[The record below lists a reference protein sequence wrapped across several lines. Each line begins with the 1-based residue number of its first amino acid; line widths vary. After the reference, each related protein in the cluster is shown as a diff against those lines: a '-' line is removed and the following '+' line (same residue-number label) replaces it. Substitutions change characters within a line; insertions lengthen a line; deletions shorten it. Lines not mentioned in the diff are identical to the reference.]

1 MKLRELIIKNYGCI
15 GENELRVVIDDIIV
29 LIGPNNVGKTT
40 VLNAYESFAGSGV
53 ALDKNKFHKNSTD
66 SPIEISGIFSDIT
79 DEDKIQIGEK
89 WIFNHP
95 DYNECIKYK
104 YVWEKENTKGVKY
117 SWNNEEEQWKKGG
130 MGGWDTKIASC
141 IPVPIKINPLDSPE
155 ELQKQIIEILSEAIK
170 EKSRCDDGRIK
181 DLIDNLNKITE
192 EVKKEIEDTLDITTD
207 KLEENMKNIF
217 PDCKILIKPQA
228 GKFEPEKIIAS
239 GSHIRIKDLEGN
251 DYPLSSQGAGLQRT
265 FLWSAIEALSE
276 AGNYKKG
283 KTKINNDKPRM
294 LLIEEPESFLHPP
307 AIRAAR
313 EALYKIA
320 EMQNWQVMITTH
332 SPIFIDVSKP
342 HTTIIRVDKDID
354 SKTRIFSTEKANFD
368 EDERQ
373 RLQMIRM
380 CNPSINEFFFAN
392 NIILVEGD
400 TEQTVLNYIK
410 SINSKYTGIQI
421 VNCRGKAN
429 IPMFM
434 KILNHFG
441 LSYTAIH
448 DIDAPYSMRKEKK
461 VKNAMWT
468 INEKIFNESRI
479 KNGMDNM
486 IIANMPDFE
495 FQYFKYLQRGDK
507 PYNAICE
514 LRKVE
519 FINSDRYEELV
530 NILESIISR
539 KHSRSIK
546 SIDDYYRLL
555 SKYVKEEIPEP
566 KEIWQL
572 DEYKQAFKEVS
583 VTEEI
588 TVDNIKK

>member
-1 MKLRELIIKNYGCI
+1 
-15 GENELRVVIDDIIV
+15 
-29 LIGPNNVGKTT
+29 
-40 VLNAYESFAGSGV
+40 
-53 ALDKNKFHKNSTD
+53 
-66 SPIEISGIFSDIT
+66 
-79 DEDKIQIGEK
+79 
-89 WIFNHP
+89 
-95 DYNECIKYK
+95 
-104 YVWEKENTKGVKY
+104 
-117 SWNNEEEQWKKGG
+117 
-130 MGGWDTKIASC
+130 
-141 IPVPIKINPLDSPE
+141 
-155 ELQKQIIEILSEAIK
+155 
-170 EKSRCDDGRIK
+170 
-181 DLIDNLNKITE
+181 
-192 EVKKEIEDTLDITTD
+192 
-207 KLEENMKNIF
+207 
-217 PDCKILIKPQA
+217 
-228 GKFEPEKIIAS
+228 
-239 GSHIRIKDLEGN
+239 
-251 DYPLSSQGAGLQRT
+251 
-265 FLWSAIEALSE
+265 
-276 AGNYKKG
+276 
-283 KTKINNDKPRM
+283 
-294 LLIEEPESFLHPP
+294 
-307 AIRAAR
+307 
-313 EALYKIA
+313 
-320 EMQNWQVMITTH
+320 MQNWQVMITTH

-392 NIILVEGD
+392 KIILVEGD

-448 DIDAPYSMRKEKK
+448 DIDAPYSMRKGKK

-495 FQYFKYLQRGDK
+495 FQYFKYLQSGDK

-514 LRKVE
+514 LRNVE
-519 FINSDRYEELV
+519 FINSDRYVELV

-539 KHSRSIK
+539 KHNRSIK
-546 SIDDYYRLL
+546 SIDDYYILL
-555 SKYVKEEIPEP
+555 SKYVKEEMPEP

-572 DEYKQAFKEVS
+572 DEYKQAFKEVI
-583 VTEEI
+583 VTEETI
-588 TVDNIKK
+588 V

>member
-15 GENELRVVIDDIIV
+15 GEDELRVVIDDIIV

-40 VLNAYESFAGSGV
+40 VLNAYESFAGAGV
-53 ALDKNKFHKNSTD
+53 ALDKNKFHKNCTD

-79 DEDKIQIGEK
+79 EEDKVQIGEK
-89 WIFNHP
+89 WIFSHQ
-95 DYNECIKYK
+95 DYNKCIKYK
-104 YVWEKENTKGVKY
+104 YVWKKEDTKGVKY
-117 SWNNEEEQWKKGG
+117 SWNNNEKKWEKGG
-130 MGGWDTKIASC
+130 MGGWDTKITSC

-155 ELQKQIIEILSEAIK
+155 ELQKQIIEILSVAIK
-170 EKSRCDDGRIK
+170 EKSKNEDGRIK
-181 DLIDNLNKITE
+181 ELIDNLNTIAE
-192 EVKKEIEDTLDITTD
+192 EVKKEIEGTLDITTD
-207 KLEENMKNIF
+207 KLEENMKHIF

-239 GSHIRIKDLEGN
+239 GSHIRVKDLQGN

-283 KTKINNDKPRM
+283 KTKIDNEKPRI

-320 EMQNWQVMITTH
+320 EIQNWQVMITTH
-332 SPIFIDVSKP
+332 SPVFIDVSKP
-342 HTTIIRVDKDID
+342 HTTIIRVDRDIN
-354 SKTRIFSTEKANFD
+354 SETRIFSTEKANFD

-380 CNPSINEFFFAN
+380 CNPTINEFFFAN
-392 NIILVEGD
+392 DIILVEGD
-400 TEQTVLNYIK
+400 TEQSVLNYIK
-410 SINSKYTGIQI
+410 TTNLKYTGIQI
-421 VNCRGKAN
+421 VNCYGKAN

-441 LSYTAIH
+441 VNYTAIH
-448 DIDAPYSMRKEKK
+448 DIDAPYAMRKDKK
-461 VKNAMWT
+461 IKNAMWT
-468 INEKIFNESRI
+468 INEKIFKESKI
-479 KNGMDNM
+479 DEGVDNM

-495 FQYFKYLQRGDK
+495 FQYFKYLQSGDK

-514 LRKVE
+514 LKNE
-519 FINSDRYEELV
+519 KFINSDRYNELV
-530 NILESIISR
+530 NIFESINNR
-539 KHSRSIK
+539 RHKRSIR
-546 SIDDYYRLL
+546 SISDYYILL
-555 SKYVKEEIPEP
+555 CSYIEKETPNPIELWELEEAIEVFTAY
-566 KEIWQL
+566 KE
-572 DEYKQAFKEVS
+572 AS
-583 VTEEI
+583 AT
-588 TVDNIKK
+588 DNK

>member
-15 GENELRVVIDDIIV
+15 GEDELRVVIDDIIV

-40 VLNAYESFAGSGV
+40 VLNAYESFAGAGV
-53 ALDKNKFHKNSTD
+53 ALDKNKFHKNCTD

-79 DEDKIQIGEK
+79 EEDKVQIGEK
-89 WIFNHP
+89 WIFSHQ
-95 DYNECIKYK
+95 DYNRCIKYK
-104 YVWEKENTKGVKY
+104 YVWKKEDTKGVKY
-117 SWNNEEEQWKKGG
+117 SWNNNEKKWEKGG
-130 MGGWDTKIASC
+130 MGGWDTKITSC

-155 ELQKQIIEILSEAIK
+155 ELQKQIIEILSVAIK
-170 EKSRCDDGRIK
+170 EKSKNEDGRIK
-181 DLIDNLNKITE
+181 ELIDNLNTIAE

-207 KLEENMKNIF
+207 KLEENMKHIF

-239 GSHIRIKDLEGN
+239 GSHIRVKDLQGN

-283 KTKINNDKPRM
+283 KTKIDNEKPRI

-320 EMQNWQVMITTH
+320 EIQNWQVMITTH
-332 SPIFIDVSKP
+332 SPVFIDVSKP
-342 HTTIIRVDKDID
+342 HTTIIRVDRDIN
-354 SKTRIFSTEKANFD
+354 SETRIFSTEKANFD

-380 CNPSINEFFFAN
+380 CNPTINEFFFAN
-392 NIILVEGD
+392 DIILVEGD
-400 TEQTVLNYIK
+400 TEQSVLNYIK
-410 SINSKYTGIQI
+410 TTNLKYTGIQI
-421 VNCRGKAN
+421 VNCYGKAN

-441 LSYTAIH
+441 VNYTAIH
-448 DIDAPYSMRKEKK
+448 DIDAPYAMRKDKK
-461 VKNAMWT
+461 ITNAMWT
-468 INEKIFNESRI
+468 INEKIFKESKI
-479 KNGMDNM
+479 DEGVDNM

-495 FQYFKYLQRGDK
+495 FQYFKYLQSGDK

-514 LRKVE
+514 LKNE
-519 FINSDRYEELV
+519 KFINSDRYNELV
-530 NILESIISR
+530 NIFESINNR
-539 KHSRSIK
+539 RHNRSIR
-546 SIDDYYRLL
+546 SISDYYILL
-555 SKYVKEEIPEP
+555 CSYVEKESPSPIELWELEEAIEAFTAY
-566 KEIWQL
+566 KEASAT
-572 DEYKQAFKEVS
+572 DDK
-583 VTEEI
+583 
-588 TVDNIKK
+588 

>member
-15 GENELRVVIDDIIV
+15 GEDELRVVIDDIIV

-40 VLNAYESFAGSGV
+40 VLNAYESFAGAGV
-53 ALDKNKFHKNSTD
+53 ALDKNKFHKNCTD

-79 DEDKIQIGEK
+79 EEDKVQIGEK
-89 WIFNHP
+89 WIFSHP
-95 DYNECIKYK
+95 DYNKCIKYK
-104 YVWEKENTKGVKY
+104 YVWKKEDTKGVKY
-117 SWNNEEEQWKKGG
+117 SWNNNEKKWEKGG

-155 ELQKQIIEILSEAIK
+155 ELQKQIIEILSVAIK
-170 EKSRCDDGRIK
+170 EKSKNEDGRIK
-181 DLIDNLNKITE
+181 ELIDNLNTIAE

-207 KLEENMKNIF
+207 KLEENMKHIF

-239 GSHIRIKDLEGN
+239 GSHIRVKDLQGN

-283 KTKINNDKPRM
+283 KTKIDNEKPRI

-320 EMQNWQVMITTH
+320 EIQNWQVMITTH
-332 SPIFIDVSKP
+332 SPVFIDVSKP
-342 HTTIIRVDKDID
+342 HTTIIRVDRDIN
-354 SKTRIFSTEKANFD
+354 SETRIFSTEKANFD

-380 CNPSINEFFFAN
+380 CNPTINEFFFAN
-392 NIILVEGD
+392 DIILVEGD
-400 TEQTVLNYIK
+400 TEQSVLNYIK
-410 SINSKYTGIQI
+410 TTNLKYTGIQI
-421 VNCRGKAN
+421 VNCYGKAN

-441 LSYTAIH
+441 VNYTAIH
-448 DIDAPYSMRKEKK
+448 DIDAPYAMRKDKK
-461 VKNAMWT
+461 IKNAMWT
-468 INEKIFNESRI
+468 INEKIFKESKI
-479 KNGMDNM
+479 DEGIDNM

-495 FQYFKYLQRGDK
+495 FQYFKYLQSGDK

-514 LRKVE
+514 LKNE
-519 FINSDRYEELV
+519 KFINSDRYNELV
-530 NILESIISR
+530 NIFESINNR
-539 KHSRSIK
+539 RHNRSIR
-546 SIDDYYRLL
+546 SISDYYILL
-555 SKYVKEEIPEP
+555 CSYVEKEAPSPIELWELEEAIEAFTAY
-566 KEIWQL
+566 KEASAT
-572 DEYKQAFKEVS
+572 DDK
-583 VTEEI
+583 
-588 TVDNIKK
+588 

>member
-40 VLNAYESFAGSGV
+40 VLNAYESFAGAGV
-53 ALDKNKFHKNSTD
+53 ALDKNKFHKNCTD

-79 DEDKIQIGEK
+79 EEDKVKIGEK
-89 WIFNHP
+89 WIFDHQ
-95 DYNECIKYK
+95 DYSKCIKYK
-104 YVWEKENTKGVKY
+104 YVWEKEETKGVKY
-117 SWNNEEEQWKKGG
+117 SWNNNEKKWEKGG
-130 MGGWDTKIASC
+130 MGGWDTKITSC

-155 ELQKQIIEILSEAIK
+155 ELQKQIIEILSAAIK
-170 EKSRCDDGRIK
+170 EKSKNEDGRIK
-181 DLIDNLNKITE
+181 ELIENLNIIAE
-192 EVKKEIEDTLDITTD
+192 EVKKEIEDTLDRTTD
-207 KLEENMKNIF
+207 KLEENMKHIF

-239 GSHIRIKDLEGN
+239 GSHIRVKDLHGN

-276 AGNYKKG
+276 VGNYKKG
-283 KTKINNDKPRM
+283 KTKIDNEKPRI

-320 EMQNWQVMITTH
+320 EIQNWQVMITTH
-332 SPIFIDVSKP
+332 SPVFIDVSKP
-342 HTTIIRVDKDID
+342 HTTIIRVDRDIN

-368 EDERQ
+368 EDERE

-380 CNPSINEFFFAN
+380 CNPTINEFFFAN
-392 NIILVEGD
+392 DIILVEGD
-400 TEQTVLNYIK
+400 TEQSVLNYIK
-410 SINSKYTGIQI
+410 TINLKYTGIQI
-421 VNCRGKAN
+421 VNCYGKAN

-441 LSYTAIH
+441 VNYTVIH
-448 DIDAPYSMRKEKK
+448 DIDAPYAMRKDKK
-461 VKNAMWT
+461 IKNAMWT
-468 INEKIFNESRI
+468 INEKIFKESKI
-479 KNGMDNM
+479 DEGIDNM

-495 FQYFKYLQRGDK
+495 FQYFKYLQSGDK

-514 LRKVE
+514 LKNE
-519 FINSDRYEELV
+519 KFINSDRYNELV
-530 NILESIISR
+530 NIFESINNRSH
-539 KHSRSIK
+539 KRSIR
-546 SIDDYYRLL
+546 SISDYHILL
-555 SKYVKEEIPEP
+555 CSYIEKEAPNSIELWALEEAIEIFTV
-566 KEIWQL
+566 
-572 DEYKQAFKEVS
+572 YKEVS
-583 VTEEI
+583 AT
-588 TVDNIKK
+588 DNK